1 MLIGIDENHPTSGV
15 DPCSRVL
22 VFVSP
27 WCKDFY
33 LTFLLQC
40 NAMQCG
46 GLQGFNLLCVRM
58 YRPHRDRR
66 LSCGGTGSRRV
77 AAWLGCWVGPPRGI
91 HCLFCCLYRCV
102 GCDWGIGRAFLS
114 ISIHFQLSLL
124 LLLVLALFP
133 LEQLGMPRV
142 VSEQP
147 TAESGHDRA
156 EQS

>member
-40 NAMQCG
+40 NATRRMQGC
-46 GLQGFNLLCVRM
+46 NLLCVRM

-77 AAWLGCWVGPPRGI
+77 EASLGCWVGPPRGI

-102 GCDWGIGRAFLS
+102 GWTGGVGVRFSPSPSLS
-114 ISIHFQLSLL
+114 NSLCCFYL
-124 LLLVLALFP
+124 FWLFP
-133 LEQLGMPRV
+133 LEQLGMPSV
-142 VSEQP
+142 GSEQP

>member
-15 DPCSRVL
+15 DPCLRVL

-40 NAMQCG
+40 NAMRRM
-46 GLQGFNLLCVRM
+46 QGCNLLCVRM

-102 GCDWGIGRAFLS
+102 GCDWGIGSAFLS

-133 LEQLGMPRV
+133 LEQLGMPSV
-142 VSEQP
+142 GSEQP

>member
-1 MLIGIDENHPTSGV
+1 MLIGIDEHHPTSGV
-15 DPCSRVL
+15 DPCLRVL

-58 YRPHRDRR
+58 YTPHRDRR

-77 AAWLGCWVGPPRGI
+77 AAWLGWAAAWYS
-91 HCLFCCLYRCV
+91 LFILLPVPMRWL
-102 GCDWGIGRAFLS
+102 DWGSGSAFLS

-133 LEQLGMPRV
+133 LEQLGMPSV
-142 VSEQP
+142 GSEQP

>member
-40 NAMQCG
+40 NTMQCNAAACKG
-46 GLQGFNLLCVRM
+46 VIYCVYVCIRLIEIGDC
-58 YRPHRDRR
+58 RAVVLGRGALRR
-66 LSCGGTGSRRV
+66 G
-77 AAWLGCWVGPPRGI
+77 WVGPPRGI
-91 HCLFCCLYRCV
+91 HRLFCCLYRCV
-102 GCDWGIGRAFLS
+102 GWTGGVGVRFSPSPSLS
-114 ISIHFQLSLL
+114 NSLCCFY
-124 LLLVLALFP
+124 LFWLFT
-133 LEQLGMPRV
+133 LEQLGMPSV
-142 VSEQP
+142 GSEQP
-147 TAESGHDRA
+147 TAKSGHDRA